1 MPAFATTPMT
11 VQTRR
16 CLLAILL
23 ATALAWPAF
32 PVGTTFWR
40 METYAK
46 FARGTFT
53 GISLSRN
60 GKLSL
65 SPRLEEVFSTGQPL
79 VWAVVEDR
87 AGNLYLGTGHAG
99 KVFKLDAEMNAQE
112 FFDAP
117 EPDVFALAVDSDNNL
132 YVGTSP
138 DGKIYKVAPD
148 GASQE
153 FFNPQANYIWSLV
166 VTPKGTLYVGT
177 GDRGRIYRVSPDG
190 TGSLFF
196 DTRQTHVMSL
206 ALAPDQ
212 ALVAGSEPNGLLYR
226 ISPEGKA
233 FVLYDAPLEEIHN
246 VVIEPDGSVLAS
258 AMAADAQRRRGG
270 LGGATVSG
278 AQSAAASVTV
288 SVQAGPAPG
297 PEGQKE
303 QEKLQETRRAAAR
316 AAQQAAS
323 AAALA
328 VPAVGLFAGTR
339 SAIYRVAPDRSV
351 EELWS
356 SKRESVYD
364 ILPAADGLLFST
376 DERGRV
382 YKLNAQKQ
390 TTLLVETKQE
400 QTTRLLRRGSDV
412 LAATSNFGKL
422 FRLGTTPDE
431 QGSYESPVEDTGR
444 ISRWGKLNWRARVP
458 AGTGVEFFTRSGNA
472 SVPDRTWSE
481 WARSSHP
488 VAVGGRDDLFEEQVN
503 SPRARYLQWKAVFH
517 SAKERSPSLE
527 EVSVAYL
534 PQNRAPII
542 RSVKVAPASL
552 RTPAAQPLS
561 AAPAA
566 ASGASADPMV
576 VVVQDT
582 VTASGPS
589 SAPQVSTPTAAPA
602 QRKARQPTI
611 TIAWQA
617 EDPDGDRMSFTLYI
631 RGEGETRWKLLK
643 EKLREFRFQ
652 PEPESLPDGKYQVR
666 LLASDSLAN
675 PPRTARSAERQS
687 APFLI
692 DNTPPRVQLLKQQRK
707 GSTAQ
712 VHFRVTDASGL
723 KRAEYR
729 VDAGPWLPV
738 YSQDG
743 IVDSRLEDF
752 VLQVEKLT
760 PGEHLVVLRA
770 YDFGDNAG
778 MGKAVL
784 K

>member
-1 MPAFATTPMT
+1 MLPFATTPMT
-11 VQTRR
+11 VQTSH
-16 CLLAILL
+16 CLLAVLL
-23 ATALAWPAF
+23 VAALAWPAF
-32 PVGTTFWR
+32 PAGTTFWQ
-40 METYAK
+40 METYAD

-53 GISLSRN
+53 GVSLSRD
-60 GKLSL
+60 GKLSVA
-65 SPRLEEVFSTGQPL
+65 PQLEEVFSTGQAL

-99 KVFKLDAEMNAQE
+99 KVFKLDAEMKAQE
-112 FFDAP
+112 LFDAP
-117 EPDVFALAVDSDNNL
+117 EPDVFALAVDRDNNL

-138 DGKIYKVAPD
+138 DGNVYKVSPD
-148 GASQE
+148 GKAQE
-153 FFNPQANYIWSLV
+153 FFNPQAKYIWALV

-190 TGSLFF
+190 TGALFF

-206 ALAPDQ
+206 ALGPDQ

-226 ISPEGKA
+226 ISPAGKA

-246 VVIEPDGSVLAS
+246 VVIEPDGSVLAA
-258 AMAADAQRRRGG
+258 AMARGQRG
-270 LGGATVSG
+270 LGSTGGTVVPG
-278 AQSAAASVTV
+278 GQSAAVSVTLSAKAV
-288 SVQAGPAPG
+288 PSPG
-297 PEGQKE
+297 PEGQR
-303 QEKLQETRRAAAR
+303 EKLQEARKAAERAV
-316 AAQQAAS
+316 QQAAS
-323 AAALA
+323 AAAT
-328 VPAVGLFAGTR
+328 FATPTVHFPGVTR
-339 SAIYRVAPDRSV
+339 SAIYRVAPDGSV

-356 SKRESVYD
+356 SERESVYD

-412 LAATSNFGKL
+412 LVATSNFGKL
-422 FRLGTTPDE
+422 FRLGTTPDKH
-431 QGSYESPVEDTGR
+431 GSYESPVQDTGR
-444 ISRWGKLNWRARVP
+444 ISRWGKLSWRARVP
-458 AGTGVEFFTRSGNA
+458 AGTRVEFLTRSGN
-472 SVPDRTWSE
+472 SSTPDHTWSE
-481 WARSSHP
+481 WTQTSHP
-488 VAVGGRDDLFEEQVN
+488 GAVGGREDLFDQQVK
-503 SPRARYLQWKAVFH
+503 SPPARYLQWKAVLR
-517 SAKERSPSLE
+517 SAEGRSPSLE

-542 RSVKVAPASL
+542 RSVKVARAILPAPVPQPAS
-552 RTPAAQPLS
+552 P

-566 ASGASADPMV
+566 AHASTEPMV

-582 VTASGPS
+582 VTALGKS
-589 SAPQVSTPTAAPA
+589 SAPQVSTPKPGPA
-602 QRKARQPTI
+602 QSRARQPSI

-617 EDPDGDRMSFTLYI
+617 EDPDGDRMSFNLYI
-631 RGEGETRWKLLK
+631 RGEGETEWKLLK
-643 EKLREFRFQ
+643 ENLHKFRFQ

-666 LLASDSLAN
+666 LVASDAQGN
-675 PPRTARSAERQS
+675 PPQTARSAEERS

-692 DNTPPRVQLLKQQRK
+692 DNTSPQVRLLKQQRK
-707 GSTAQ
+707 GSAAQ
-712 VHFRVTDASGL
+712 MHFRVTDAASVL
-723 KRAEYR
+723 KRAEYS

-752 VLQVEKLT
+752 VLRVENLK

-770 YDFGDNAG
+770 YDLGDNAG